1 MLARSVLSCVVAACL
16 AAGLTGCQRPGEAPE
31 SGAGKIPVTCSSD
44 EARAAFLK
52 GREMQEN
59 LRAPDA
65 RQFFQD
71 AVAQDQRF
79 AWAHLGLATTA
90 TTATDFFS
98 SLGTAARL
106 ADRASDGERLLIQ
119 AVVAGTNGQ
128 PEVQR
133 GLLED
138 LVAAF
143 PDDERAQNQMGLYYF
158 GRQDWVQSTKF
169 LERAIEIEPS
179 FAPAYNQLGY
189 ARRFMGDYAGAEEA
203 FVKYVELIPDEPNP
217 YDSYAELLMKT
228 GRFDES
234 ITQYQLALE
243 RNPNF
248 VASYVGI
255 GNNHMFMGQ
264 TDNAME
270 AFAKLAA
277 IARNDAERR
286 QACTWMAF
294 SHLHEGDHEKALA
307 EIQRRQDI
315 AAETDDFGAIAVD
328 LNQMGDILLDAGQ
341 TDEARAKYQEQL
353 VMAEKSN
360 ATADAKDGVRRNH
373 LADLT
378 RAALWSGDHEA
389 AAGFLEDYRQQV
401 EQRGIPF
408 EVWQV
413 HELSGLIA
421 AAQGNFEKALE
432 ELSQANQ
439 QDARVMLF
447 QAKVLFKQGEEDAAR
462 EMCERSANFYTLNQ
476 VPMNY
481 ALARPKALQMMERMG
496 G

>member
-1 MLARSVLSCVVAACL
+1 
-16 AAGLTGCQRPGEAPE
+16 
-31 SGAGKIPVTCSSD
+31 
-44 EARAAFLK
+44 
-52 GREMQEN
+52 MQEN
-59 LRAPDA
+59 LRATDA
-65 RQFFQD
+65 RQFFED

-98 SLGTAARL
+98 SLGTAAQL

-119 AVVAGTNGQ
+119 AFVAGVNGQ

-143 PDDERAQNQMGLYYF
+143 PDDERAQNQMGLFYF
-158 GRQDWVQSTKF
+158 GRQDWVQATRF
-169 LERAIEIEPS
+169 LERAILIEPG

-189 ARRFMGDYAGAEEA
+189 ARRFMGDYAAAEEA

-228 GRFDES
+228 GRFEES
-234 ITQYQLALE
+234 ITQYQLALD
-243 RNPNF
+243 RDPNF

-264 TDNAME
+264 TDGAME
-270 AFAKLAA
+270 AFAKLEA

-294 SHLHEGDHEKALA
+294 SHLHEGNHENALA
-307 EIQRRQDI
+307 EIQKRQDI
-315 AAETDDFGAIAVD
+315 AAETDDFGAVSAD
-328 LNQMGDILLDAGQ
+328 LNVMGDILLDAGQ
-341 TDEARAKYQEQL
+341 QEAARSKYDES
-353 VMAEKSN
+353 VMMSEKSN

-378 RAALWSGDHEA
+378 RVALWSGDHEA
-389 AAGFLEDYRQQV
+389 AAASLEEYRLKV
-401 EQRGIPF
+401 EQRRIPF
-408 EVWQV
+408 ELRQV

-421 AAQGNFEKALE
+421 AAQGDFEKALE

-439 QDARVMLF
+439 QDARVMLV
-447 QAKVLFKQGEEDAAR
+447 QAKVLWKKGEQDAAR
-462 EMCERSANFYTLNQ
+462 EMCERSANFFTLNQ
-476 VPMNY
+476 APMNY
-481 ALARPKALQMMERMG
+481 ALARPKALQLLERLDG
-496 G
+496 